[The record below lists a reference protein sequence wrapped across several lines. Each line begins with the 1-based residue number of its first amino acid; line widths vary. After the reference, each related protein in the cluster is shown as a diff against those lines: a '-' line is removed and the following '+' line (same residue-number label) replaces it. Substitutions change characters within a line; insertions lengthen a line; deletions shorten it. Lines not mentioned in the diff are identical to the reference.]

1 VEHARLHVVLNYSR
15 MIYDWIVVDLPLVFQ
30 RTSLITLSESDQA
43 FLVSTSELPSLH
55 LARKAVNMLEQ
66 LGLPKDRF
74 KMVVN
79 RISKRDGIGI
89 ADMEK
94 LFNCPV
100 YSSIPNDYFSLHR
113 VITLGQPLSGDGDLG
128 KAIDGLAQKLAGQ
141 QEAAKK
147 KAAGALNAARPA
159 LSVL

>member
-1 VEHARLHVVLNYSR
+1 
-15 MIYDWIVVDLPLVFQ
+15 
-30 RTSLITLSESDQA
+30 
-43 FLVSTSELPSLH
+43 
-55 LARKAVNMLEQ
+55 
-66 LGLPKDRF
+66 
-74 KMVVN
+74 VVN
-79 RISKRDGIGI
+79 RASKRDGIGV

-113 VITLGQPLSGDGDLG
+113 VITLGQPLSGDGELA

-141 QEAAKK
+141 HEAARN
-147 KAAGALNAARPA
+147 KAAATLGAQRPA